1 MSVLNIEHVTKTFG
15 DRVLFRDISLGV
27 QEGEKIGIIGI
38 NGTGKSTLL
47 KMIAGEEAFD
57 SGQIITGNHV
67 RISYL
72 SQTPD
77 FGSHQSVLQYVTDGD
92 GIEEHIAKN
101 ILNKLGIADYD
112 GDIETLSGGQKKRV
126 ALAKVLALPS
136 DVLILDEPTNHLD
149 AWTIEWLEQ
158 YIKQYKGV
166 LLMVTHD
173 RFFLDAVTNR
183 MVEIANH
190 QLYTYECN
198 YSGFLEKKLERE
210 AMEQAIEQKN
220 QNRYRIELAWV
231 RRGARARTTKQ
242 KARLERFSELQN
254 RTRPE
259 LEQKVQLESGVSR
272 LGKKTIELHHISKRF
287 DDKQVIRDFDYML
300 IRNERIGIVG
310 GNGCGKST
318 LLNIICGYMEPD
330 EGYIEVGDTIKIGYF
345 AQEVYGKMDSG
356 NVVAAAYMD
365 DNQRVIDYVKDIA
378 EYLPTAKGMISAS
391 QMLERFLFSKEMQ
404 YTPIRKLSG
413 GEKRR
418 LYLLS
423 VLMQAPNV
431 LILDEPTNDLDLS
444 TLQVLEEYLDLFQGI
459 VIVVSHDRYFLDRI
473 VGRIFAFMGNG
484 EIRQFEG
491 GYTDYYLKC
500 KEEGIDVTGAMN
512 GKQSVEKSVVA
523 ENKPS
528 SMDTWKKRENKL
540 KFTYQEKKEYETIDS
555 DIAELE
561 ARIEDIAKEMEQCVT
576 QYMKLNELTEEKEKL
591 EQALEEKMDRWVY
604 LNDLA
609 EQIEN
614 Q

>member
-365 DNQRVIDYVKDIA
+365 NNQRVIDYVKDIA

-512 GKQSVEKSVVA
+512 GKQSVEKAVVA

>member
-15 DRVLFRDISLGV
+15 DRVLFRDINLGI
-27 QEGEKIGIIGI
+27 QDGERIGIIGI

-47 KMIAGEEAFD
+47 KMIAEEESFD
-57 SGQIITGNHV
+57 SGKIIKGNHI
-67 RISYL
+67 RLAYL
-72 SQTPD
+72 SQNPD
-77 FGSHQSVLQYVTDGD
+77 FGSYQSVLEYVTDGE
-92 GIEEHIAKN
+92 GIEDHIAKN
-101 ILNKLGIADYD
+101 ILNKLGIMDYGASID
-112 GDIETLSGGQKKRV
+112 KLSGGQKKRV
-126 ALAKVLALPS
+126 ALAKALALPS

-272 LGKKTIELHHISKRF
+272 LGKKTIELHHIKKSF
-287 DDKQVIRDFDYML
+287 GDKVVINDFDYML

-318 LLNIICGYMEPD
+318 LLNIICGYIKPD
-330 EGYIEVGDTIKIGYF
+330 EGHVEVGDTIKLGYF
-345 AQEVYGKMDSG
+345 AQEVYGKLDG
-356 NVVAAAYMD
+356 NVVTPAYMD
-365 DNQRVIDYVKDIA
+365 ENQRVIDYVKDIA

-391 QMLERFLFSKEMQ
+391 QMLERFLFAKEMQ

-431 LILDEPTNDLDLS
+431 LVLDEPTNDLDLS
-444 TLQVLEEYLDLFQGI
+444 TLQVFEEYLDLFQGI

-491 GYTDYYLKC
+491 GYTDYYVKC
-500 KEEGIDVTGAMN
+500 QEEGLVISGSLTGKSA
-512 GKQSVEKSVVA
+512 EKPGD
-523 ENKPS
+523 EKPS
-528 SMDTWKKRENKL
+528 SLETWKKRENKL
-540 KFTYQEKKEYETIDS
+540 KFTYQEKKEYDTIDEDIAKLETTIDS
-555 DIAELE
+555 
-561 ARIEDIAKEMEQCVT
+561 IEKEMEQCVS
-576 QYMKLNELTEEKEKL
+576 QYLRLQELTKEKEQL
-591 EQALEEKMDRWVY
+591 EFELEEKMDRWMY

>member
-345 AQEVYGKMDSG
+345 AQEVYGKTDSG

-500 KEEGIDVTGAMN
+500 KEESIDVTGAMN
-512 GKQSVEKSVVA
+512 GKQSIEKSVVA